1 MINIKMRQ
9 RRINDPPASTGI
21 ISSEYS
27 SDDSQSSNER
37 RPRSLKERI
46 QRKLDRKSENLD
58 TLSQKTGKNSQVP
71 DVVPKN
77 DPSNESSTLLE
88 NTNTEIFR

>member
-1 MINIKMRQ
+1 
-9 RRINDPPASTGI
+9 
-21 ISSEYS
+21 
-27 SDDSQSSNER
+27 
-37 RPRSLKERI
+37 
-46 QRKLDRKSENLD
+46 LDRKSENLD

-88 NTNTEIFR
+88 NTNTDDKSNLLLDDWLSSDEYSDEMIPVEAGGSLILRWRVLWKTFSEL